1 MVAKE
6 KVKEQLLP
14 YPAPSL
20 SPLFC
25 MWLTELLK
33 TNLNAVT
40 PATQI
45 VFLPFLPN
53 NYRKQKNL
61 QFVMKKCYVI
71 MWTTQQTPKHDIES
85 LNINPKYVKTQ
96 FGKTK
101 LIRKLKRTRHQNNTH
116 ADQIFSPLQ
125 IAPSGLI

>member
-1 MVAKE
+1 MVAGE

-14 YPAPSL
+14 HSAPSS

-33 TNLNAVT
+33 TNLNAIT

-45 VFLPFLPN
+45 VLLPFLPS
-53 NYRKQKNL
+53 NYRKQKKS
-61 QFVMKKCYVI
+61 QFVMKKCCVI
-71 MWTTQQTPKHDIES
+71 MQTTQQTPKHDIES
-85 LNINPKYVKTQ
+85 LNINPKYLKTQ
-96 FGKTK
+96 FRKTK
-101 LIRKLKRTRHQNNTH
+101 LIKKLKGTRHQNNTH